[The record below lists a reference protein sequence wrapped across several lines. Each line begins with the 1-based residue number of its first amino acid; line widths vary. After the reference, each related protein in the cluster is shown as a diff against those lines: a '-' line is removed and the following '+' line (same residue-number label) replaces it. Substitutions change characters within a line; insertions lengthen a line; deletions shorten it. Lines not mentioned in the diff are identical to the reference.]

1 MPKEK
6 LDVAQILDNVKLSDE
21 FKGSCDYIELESR
34 KGLTSNPKNL
44 MVIQLNIRGLI
55 SKTSALSE
63 LITENIG
70 SIQPDVVLLCETWLN
85 ITNINKID
93 IPNYKLI
100 GNVRN
105 GMIGGGTG
113 ILVHKSLRCRE

>member
-6 LDVAQILDNVKLSDE
+6 LDVVQFLDNVKLSDE
-21 FKGSCDYIELESR
+21 LKGSCDYIELESR

-44 MVIQLNIRGLI
+44 TLIQLNIKGLI

-105 GMIGGGTG
+105 GKIGGGTG
-113 ILVHKSLRCRE
+113 ILVH